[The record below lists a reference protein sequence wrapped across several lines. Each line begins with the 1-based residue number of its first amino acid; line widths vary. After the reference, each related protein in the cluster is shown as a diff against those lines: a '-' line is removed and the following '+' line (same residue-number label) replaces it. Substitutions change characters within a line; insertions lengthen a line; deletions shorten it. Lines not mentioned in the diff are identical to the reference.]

1 MSNVTILNAA
11 PMVVSRG
18 TQDVS
23 GFPIPQDG
31 DTVATHLPLVP
42 IYAQRGPDRE
52 LVSGSDRTAIFGS
65 ATFDMRKEFA
75 THATELSNLLAAEG
89 NAHVLVRMKPNDR
102 GPRANFAL
110 SLDLLPTKIN
120 QYLRDPEGALLLD
133 PTTNE
138 PVVNPAIPA
147 KDGYRG
153 RFVLTKLSALTD
165 EISFGVLRNTPGV
178 QQDGAVQST
187 SYPILQGWAPSFG
200 KDFNNS
206 GIRLWAPT
214 TLSQIPVSSL
224 AMSSTGCYPFR
235 LAVIRRDSAA
245 DTPRP
250 VETLYGE
257 QYLDFTFKS
266 DVIDSYTDAR
276 LSLQDIYK
284 ERYTHTQNDGVTKV
298 YGEFEDLKVYT
309 NNIQIISKLLY
320 NAELGNGVH
329 QDFHGTVGNAIDGEE
344 WLMNFLTGVN
354 SSGEPYY
361 TYEIDVAAAGA
372 LRLSENTN
380 IFAAGG
386 SDGTMWESALP
397 LALPTALEHQG
408 SFAHLVEQMIA
419 EYANP
424 NSSLMNT
431 ADNPESIFYDTG
443 YPLRTKRE
451 LCKFISERKD
461 TYLWLSPYDVNGPAL
476 TASTEHSAAAALR
489 TFAKIYA
496 ESDYFG
502 TPTMRCGI
510 MGRHGKLV
518 GSQYKKQLPLTLEVA
533 AMSAKMMGSADGKWR
548 ESYIFD
554 SAPNNIVRLFEN
566 INVTFTPASARNRD
580 WSTGLNWVQSY
591 NKRQYFIPALQTVY
605 DDDTSVLNSYFV
617 AMACAELQKVGE
629 RVWRDF
635 SGSIRL
641 DDKQL
646 VDRVN
651 RAVENKTVGRFC
663 DLFQIVPKA
672 VVTAADKQRGYSWTL
687 VIELYA
693 KGMKTV
699 MTLDVRSRRM
709 ADLAGAA

>member
-1 MSNVTILNAA
+1 MANVTILNAA

-18 TQDVS
+18 TQDLS
-23 GFPIPQDG
+23 GSPLPQDG
-31 DTVATHLPLVP
+31 DTVATHIPLVP
-42 IYAQRGPDRE
+42 IYAQRGPDRA
-52 LVSGSDRTAIFGS
+52 LVSGSDRTTMFGS
-65 ATFDMRKEFA
+65 DTFDMRKEFA
-75 THATELSNLLAAEG
+75 THATELSNLLAAQG
-89 NAHVLVRMKPNDR
+89 NAHVIARMKPNDR

-110 SLDLLPTKIN
+110 SLDLLPTDVV
-120 QYLRDPEGALLLD
+120 QYKRDAEGNLLLD
-133 PTTNE
+133 PTTND
-138 PVVNPAIPA
+138 PIVDAAAPA
-147 KDGYRG
+147 KPGYRG
-153 RFVLTKLSALTD
+153 RFVLTHLTALSD
-165 EISFGVLRNTPGV
+165 ENQFSVLRKKPGL
-178 QQDGAVQST
+178 QTNGTVQSM
-187 SYPILQGWAPSFG
+187 SYPILQGWASSFG

-214 TLSQIPVSSL
+214 TQSQIPMASL
-224 AMSSTGCYPFR
+224 AMNSTGCYPFR
-235 LAVIRRDSAA
+235 MAVIRRDSAA

-250 VETLYGE
+250 VESLTGD
-257 QYLDFTFKS
+257 QYLDFTFKP

-276 LSLQDIYK
+276 FSLQDIYK
-284 ERYTHTQNDGVTKV
+284 ERFTHTQNDGTSIV

-309 NNIQIISKLLY
+309 NNIQEILNLLY
-320 NAELGNGVH
+320 AAEVGNGINP
-329 QDFHGTVGNAIDGEE
+329 DFSGTAAAPIAGEE
-344 WLMNFLTGVN
+344 WLFNFLSGVN

-361 TYEIDVAAAGA
+361 TYAIDTTSSDAV
-372 LRLSENTN
+372 RLSENTN
-380 IFAAGG
+380 LFAAGG
-386 SDGTMWESALP
+386 ADGTMWESAMP
-397 LALPTALEHQG
+397 LAEPTPLLHQG

-424 NSSLMNT
+424 NSALMDT
-431 ADNPESIFYDTG
+431 AINVESIFYDSG

-476 TASTEHSAAAALR
+476 TASSEHSAAAALR

-510 MGRHGKLV
+510 MGRHGRLIS
-518 GSQYKKQLPLTLEVA
+518 SQYKKQLPLTLEVA
-533 AMSAKMMGSADGKWR
+533 VMSAKMMGSADGKWR
-548 ESYIFD
+548 EGYVFD
-554 SAPNNIVRLFEN
+554 RAPNSIIQLFDN

-591 NKRQYFIPALQTVY
+591 NKRQFFIPALQTVY

-617 AMACAELQKVGE
+617 AMACCELQKVGE

-635 SGSIRL
+635 SGTIRL

-651 RAVENKTVGRFC
+651 RSVENKTTGRFC
-663 DLFQIVPKA
+663 DLFKIVPKA

-687 VIELYA
+687 VIELFA
-693 KGMKTV
+693 NGMKTV

-709 ADLAGAA
+709 SDLDGAA